1 MRLLRSL
8 LLVLVGLAVV
18 LVGGAYLLP
27 SKVNVVRE
35 ITIAAPPDI
44 VFALVN
50 STQATTQWSPW
61 IGRDPAIKLTFT
73 GPETGVGNKMEW
85 ASENPQI
92 GSGSQEITD
101 VVPNERVTSALDF
114 GDMGQATAAI
124 LLAADGAGT
133 KVTWTLDTDM
143 GMNPITRWM
152 GLAMDGMVGK
162 DYEAGL
168 AKLKSLAEG
177 G

>member
-1 MRLLRSL
+1 MRWLRTLLFIL
-8 LLVLVGLAVV
+8 AGLAVV

-27 SKVNVVRE
+27 SKVTVSRE
-35 ITIAAPPDI
+35 ITIAAPAER

-61 IGRDPAIKLTFT
+61 TGRDPAIKLTFT

-85 ASENPQI
+85 ASSDPQV
-92 GSGSQEITD
+92 GNGSQEITESLPD
-101 VVPNERVTSALDF
+101 ERVTSALDF
-114 GDMGQATAAI
+114 GDMGRATAAI
-124 LLAADGAGT
+124 LLAAAGEGT